1 MNNINNELLKSIVSR
16 LNNRYPDYLMND
28 GKWLIGGYESLFKID
43 YQEKDDPYLPKIKM
57 EVFMMLPKEMREEI
71 ISMVK

>member
-1 MNNINNELLKSIVSR
+1 L
-16 LNNRYPDYLMND
+16 ND
-28 GKWLIGGYESLFKID
+28 GKWLIGGYESLFKVD
-43 YQEKDDPYLPKIKM
+43 YQEKDNPYLPKIKM